1 MFNNQTLFANKLQK
15 QDNQNQVNE
24 GRDSQTPAEVEV
36 NEAVIPTVS
45 SVITTSTDTEAPM
58 VDPIPTISV
67 PENDKYHWLEKVV
80 NTMLVY
86 DLSPK
91 EVRKAYYE
99 RARAKVRKVAPKWRG
114 PEGQLWSGRGRK
126 PVWFREA
133 LESGQDMDQYLI

>member
-15 QDNQNQVNE
+15 QD
-24 GRDSQTPAEVEV
+24 SQKSTEVAPEV
-36 NEAVIPTVS
+36 NVSEVVIPTINEVAAENS
-45 SVITTSTDTEAPM
+45 ITTAEAHIVDTNA
-58 VDPIPTISV
+58 TISV
-67 PENDKYHWLEKVV
+67 PDNDKYQWLEKII
-80 NTMLVY
+80 NTMLAY

-91 EVRKAYYE
+91 DVRKAYYE
-99 RARAKVRKVAPKWRG
+99 RAKAKVRKVAPKWRG